1 MDGNAIRAGRAFVEM
16 FIDDDDVKQSL
27 DQVKQ
32 QFQGLGTTIDAVG
45 AKSFTAMSAQANVS
59 AVATVTSVGTM
70 TAALVALR
78 GTLLSIVNVIR
89 AIFTAM
95 TASTARVTVALL
107 GVGRIIK
114 TFLPASPLGK
124 LFDNFLNNSQRTELT
139 GRWTRLIGGL
149 TGSRLLTDAGNRIE
163 RLGLGSAVVA
173 GFRRGFLPGLQ
184 STLGAGV
191 RSARSYLAS
200 QAAGLALMP
209 FRAARAVT
217 GSVVGVVAP
226 KTGATIVGQAAMSQG
241 AFQAAGSANVLKVAS
256 TGLGSALGRLAG
268 YALRVG
274 VVTAAITGPALSA
287 AKQFVASAQ
296 EITREAEESGKSIE
310 SLIAKKYGKNSFI
323 TPADIAAAAALG
335 DVMTEL
341 KQAVAAAW
349 AQIGIAALPTL
360 RRMTE
365 FLRDGAQAVTL
376 FLANNRPLI
385 TTAISLAARIGSVA
399 GAVIGLY
406 GAWVALT
413 PVIAALASPLGLV
426 AAALAGLIY
435 FFPEIRTAAADAF
448 DFLFPNFGS
457 LLTVVQETLQG
468 VMDALVAGDL
478 SAAGRV
484 LWSGLELA
492 WLEGT
497 ERLREIYRNMVTNL
511 SGTVI
516 DLFSGLRTGWVVI
529 TSFLS
534 SAWSTVVGGMVSVW
548 STAQNAIAGGMARVI
563 AKMTGQDVNEVL
575 ATLQEMQEQES
586 QAANQSRQQAVLA
599 QAEQTRNRLAAIE
612 EERQAMHETNQEM
625 RQEQEEAARRRL
637 DAARQEFAAARN
649 AAAEARKKTVAPAV
663 NGAAAAATSPGF
675 SSISGSFSAAGI
687 GRTGVSGLSDLK
699 GPIDKTAIN
708 TGALVDLA
716 KQNKGLAFQ

>member
-310 SLIAKKYGKNSFI
+310 SLIAKKYGNNSFI

-335 DVMTEL
+335 DVMTQL

-376 FLANNRPLI
+376 FLVNNRPLL

-406 GAWVALT
+406 GAWVALS

-497 ERLREIYRNMVTNL
+497 ERLREIYRNMVGNL
-511 SGTVI
+511 SATITDLWAGLQTGFAVVI
-516 DLFSGLRTGWVVI
+516 DYLSAAWQGVVNG
-529 TSFLS
+529 FV
-534 SAWSTVVGGMVSVW
+534 SAWR
-548 STAQNAIAGGMARVI
+548 TAQDAIAGGFARVI
-563 AKMTGQDVNEVL
+563 AKLTGQDASAVL
-575 ATLQEMQEQES
+575 ETLREMQGEE
-586 QAANQSRQQAVLA
+586 AAAARANETERALA
-599 QAEQTRNRLAAIE
+599 QADATRKRLEAIE
-612 EERQAMHETNQEM
+612 QERQGAQETNREM
-625 RQEQEEAARRRL
+625 RAEQEAAARRRL
-637 DAARQEFAAARN
+637 ESARQEFGAARD
-649 AAAEARKKTVAPAV
+649 AAAEARRRTVAPAV
-663 NGAAAAATSPGF
+663 AATNAAATSTAF
-675 SSISGSFSAAGI
+675 SSIAGSFSAAGI
-687 GRTGVSGLSDLK
+687 GRANVSGLSDLK
-699 GPIDKTAIN
+699 EPIDQTAKN
-708 TGALVDLA
+708 TGVLVDLA
-716 KQNKGLAFQ
+716 NKGKVLAFQ